1 MSDPFVIIGAG
12 ECGLRAAQALRERG
26 FAGEITLVGNEPHL
40 PYERPPL
47 SKDILT
53 GAATPT
59 PRTVSDAAALAA
71 AGIACLTQA
80 PATRID
86 RTARWVELAD
96 GRRLP
101 YARLLLA
108 TGAIPRCLPVA
119 GDGKRVLTLRSFDDA
134 LRLHPHLLPGRHV
147 VVIGGGFIGLE
158 LAASARQRGATVT
171 VIEAQPRIL
180 ARNVSEA
187 IAQVVADR
195 HRSGGATLICGDG
208 ITDLR
213 ATAQGV
219 AVSLTNGRC
228 IEADVAVVGI
238 GVVPATKLAEDA
250 GLAIENGIAVD
261 ATLATSDPDIF
272 AAGDCCSFPLDLY
285 DGRRIR
291 LESWRNAIEQGRL
304 AAANMLGAN
313 ERNSSVPWF
322 WSDQFDLTLQVAGLA
337 DMASR
342 QVRRDLGRGAF
353 ILFHLNGDGR
363 LVAASGI
370 GSGNA
375 VAKDI
380 RVAEMLIARRA
391 TPDPA
396 QLAHPDFK
404 LKALLAA

>member
-1 MSDPFVIIGAG
+1 
-12 ECGLRAAQALRERG
+12 
-26 FAGEITLVGNEPHL
+26 
-40 PYERPPL
+40 
-47 SKDILT
+47 
-53 GAATPT
+53 
-59 PRTVSDAAALAA
+59 
-71 AGIACLTQA
+71 
-80 PATRID
+80 
-86 RTARWVELAD
+86 
-96 GRRLP
+96 
-101 YARLLLA
+101 
-108 TGAIPRCLPVA
+108 
-119 GDGKRVLTLRSFDDA
+119 
-134 LRLHPHLLPGRHV
+134 
-147 VVIGGGFIGLE
+147 VIGGGFIGLE

-180 ARNVSEA
+180 ARNVPEA
-187 IAQVVADR
+187 IAQVVAER

-208 ITDLR
+208 IADLR
-213 ATAQGV
+213 ATAQGI
-219 AVSLTNGRC
+219 AVSLASGRC
-228 IEADVAVVGI
+228 FEADVAVVGI

-322 WSDQFDLTLQVAGLA
+322 WSDQFDLTLQMAGLA
-337 DMASR
+337 DRASH

-363 LVAASGI
+363 LVAVSGI

-375 VAKDI
+375 IAKDI

-391 TPDPA
+391 APDPA
-396 QLAHPDFK
+396 QLAHSDFK